1 MVQFYSIDSEDEETN
16 QQHAD
21 HPDGMALV
29 VDREHHSTGIRMTP
43 KVPPTFDGQSSWFEF
58 EDLIDDWMGITTL
71 TPERLGPSLKNKR
84 TRGPDAQNYRNQ
96 RYRAY
101 QAQSSWSDRLT
112 NCSVPDMR
120 DIVDFDN
127 FVRPVLWCVCSSMR
141 AN

>member
-1 MVQFYSIDSEDEETN
+1 MVQFYSIDSDDEETN

-71 TPERLGPSLKNKR
+71 APRTFRTIIEKMHWLERLSFTR
-84 TRGPDAQNYRNQ
+84 T
-96 RYRAY
+96 
-101 QAQSSWSDRLT
+101 
-112 NCSVPDMR
+112 C
-120 DIVDFDN
+120 
-127 FVRPVLWCVCSSMR
+127 
-141 AN
+141 